1 MLLLRPRY
9 TALTSALYCSH
20 VRVILLSHPRYTALT
35 SALYCSHVCAMLLS
49 RPLYTASTSY
59 PSLNVARALGD
70 YYMILDE
77 YKIIYS
83 NTFIVQLYNVY
94 RITYLIRLL
103 VLNRDLLFLFDHDLH
118 IRWCSCRLTL
128 SWRVSLVK
136 HELFTHGGTWVQSVS
151 NGVHFAQSLVFVLH
165 FINHCLYI
173 CVLFL
178 LSIILYLLVNLN
190 SCFFYN
196 VVNGIE
202 LNWILVFN
210 ATFSN
215 ISAISWRPVLV
226 IFITCGC
233 EPSAPFFVIYKAG
246 REPMPYWW

>member
-1 MLLLRPRY
+1 VILLSRPRY

-20 VRVILLSHPRYTALT
+20 VRVILLSRPRYTALT
-35 SALYCSHVCAMLLS
+35 SALYCSHVRVILLS
-49 RPLYTASTSY
+49 RPRYTASIYY
-59 PSLNVARALGD
+59 PSLNVAKAIGD

-136 HELFTHGGTWVQSVS
+136 HELFTHGGTWVHSVS
-151 NGVHFAQSLVFVLH
+151 NGVHFAQSLVFV
-165 FINHCLYI
+165 
-173 CVLFL
+173 
-178 LSIILYLLVNLN
+178 
-190 SCFFYN
+190 
-196 VVNGIE
+196 
-202 LNWILVFN
+202 
-210 ATFSN
+210 
-215 ISAISWRPVLV
+215 
-226 IFITCGC
+226 
-233 EPSAPFFVIYKAG
+233 
-246 REPMPYWW
+246 